1 MDIKGVTEKK
11 VDQLVA
17 AANKVAE
24 FTFIVRRTR
33 RDSSSAESSAD
44 RRSSRNSS
52 NAEATIEVRLRRIKK
67 ARLLC

>member
-24 FTFIVRRTR
+24 FTFIVRPRRWTR
-33 RDSSSAESSAD
+33 AD
-44 RRSSRNSS
+44 CWL
-52 NAEATIEVRLRRIKK
+52 LRPS
-67 ARLLC
+67 LLSHPSL